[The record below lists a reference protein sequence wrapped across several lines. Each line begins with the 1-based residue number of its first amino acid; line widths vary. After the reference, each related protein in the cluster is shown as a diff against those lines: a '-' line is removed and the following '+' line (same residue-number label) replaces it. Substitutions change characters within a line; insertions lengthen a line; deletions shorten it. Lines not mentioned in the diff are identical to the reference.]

1 MAGPAAQEPPAG
13 AAPAHQPYI
22 PDGAT
27 IPEFTWPALLVG
39 AVLGIIFGASSLYLV
54 LKVGMTVSASIP
66 VAVLSI
72 TLFRVFT
79 KVLGTRRATILENNI
94 VQTAGSAGESIAFG
108 IGVTMPALLLLGFEM
123 DPLRVMVV
131 GVLGGLLGILMMIP
145 LRRAFVVKQH
155 GTLRYPEGTACA
167 EVLIAGE
174 KGGTT
179 AKTVFTG
186 FGIAFV
192 YQLLMQGLRLWKEAP
207 AKAIAALPG
216 AEPAITVDPTML
228 GVGYIIGTKISCI
241 MLAGAVLSYMVLVP
255 AIRFFGDGLTQILLP
270 GQKLIRNMSA
280 EEIRSA
286 YILYIGAGAVA
297 AGGIISLC
305 RAVPLILSSIAVG
318 LRDLGGSKGG
328 QLATRRTDRDLSL
341 RVVFFGSLALMV
353 AIWAALPLGSPWS
366 LVGLAGA
373 VLVVLFGF
381 LFVTV
386 SSRLTGEIGSS
397 SNPIS
402 GMTIATLILTCLIF
416 LALGWTGT
424 GDRLIAMTVAAVV
437 CVASS
442 NGGTTS
448 QDLKTGFLVGA
459 TPRYQQWAIVIGA
472 VTSALVLG
480 FILLLLN
487 RSSTIYSK
495 KDLPT
500 PAHPIDV
507 SRLTDLEKA
516 PGDPTAYHAYRV
528 SQAEAERQ
536 QIPRGKYLV
545 DDAGRIRY
553 LVDPGIMGVLTHDDH
568 GNQVRKYAAP
578 QTELMA
584 LITDGI
590 LARKLP
596 WTLVVLGALIAVV
609 LELSQVPS
617 LPFAVGVYLR
627 FNISAPVFVG
637 GMIRLLVDRWGP
649 RPDTSLDPEA
659 ASETSPGALL
669 ATGYIAGGALGGMLV
684 AFLAFSDTIP
694 NTLARWQFR
703 ERAISVA
710 KPLEGEYEDVAARE
724 LGLSERARRGNQAL
738 KGMVAEMKDIN
749 AAMLP
754 PYTEVPAGA
763 KVNLPEDKTFV
774 TPRRMTLGELAARET
789 GGKENA
795 SILLDLND
803 KQLKLPDR
811 LPAGTMVKIPQRN
824 APALAVFAALAAV
837 LALVGLGWIMKA
849 KSTPP
854 DGS

>member
-1 MAGPAAQEPPAG
+1 MMAVSQIALSAFSGVGSMAEPAAQEPPAG
-13 AAPAHQPYI
+13 AAAPPAHQPYI
-22 PDGAT
+22 PDGAN

-79 KVLGTRRATILENNI
+79 RVLHTRRATILENNI

-123 DPLRVMVV
+123 DVLRVMVA

-192 YQLLMQGLRLWKEAP
+192 YQFLMQGLRLWKDTP
-207 AKAIAALPG
+207 AKALSSLPG
-216 AEPAITVDPTML
+216 AEPAIAVDPTML
-228 GVGYIIGTKISCI
+228 GVGYIIGTRISCI
-241 MLAGAVLSYMVLVP
+241 MLAGAVLSYLVLVP
-255 AIRFFGDGLTQILLP
+255 AIRFFGDGLAHALYP
-270 GQKLIRNMSA
+270 GTKLIRDMSA
-280 EEIRSA
+280 EEIRGA

-305 RAVPLILSSIAVG
+305 RAMPLILGSIAVG
-318 LRDLGGSKGG
+318 LRDLRAAKGG
-328 QLATRRTDRDLSL
+328 QAATRRTDRDLSL
-341 RVVFFGSLALMV
+341 RVVFFGSLALVV
-353 AIWAALPLGSPWS
+353 AIWISLPISSLWS
-366 LVGLAGA
+366 LVINLVAA
-373 VLVVLFGF
+373 VLIVLFGF

-402 GMTIATLILTCLIF
+402 GMTVATLILTCLIF
-416 LALGWTGT
+416 LALGLTGP

-459 TPRYQQWAIVIGA
+459 TPKYQQWAIVIGA

-480 FILLLLN
+480 FILLALN

-495 KDLPT
+495 RDLPT

-507 SRLTDLEKA
+507 SRLADRAEA
-516 PGDPTAYHAYRV
+516 PGNPIEYHVYRV
-528 SQAEAERQ
+528 SQAEADRQ
-536 QIPRGKYLV
+536 RIPRGKYLV

-553 LVDPGIMGVLTHDDH
+553 LVDPGIMGVRTRDDK
-568 GNQVRKYAAP
+568 GNQIRKYAAP

-617 LPFAVGVYLR
+617 LPFAVGVYLH
-627 FNISAPVFVG
+627 FNISTPVFVG
-637 GMIRLLVDRWGP
+637 GMVRWLVDRWGP

-669 ATGYIAGGALGGMLV
+669 STGYIAGGAIGGMLV
-684 AFLAFSDTIP
+684 AFCFFSDYLPTALSDFGTRLYGWFGIP
-694 NTLARWQFR
+694 PT
-703 ERAISVA
+703 VA
-710 KPLEGEYEDVAARE
+710 DTNW
-724 LGLSERARRGNQAL
+724 LG
-738 KGMVAEMKDIN
+738 
-749 AAMLP
+749 
-754 PYTEVPAGA
+754 
-763 KVNLPEDKTFV
+763 
-774 TPRRMTLGELAARET
+774 
-789 GGKENA
+789 
-795 SILLDLND
+795 
-803 KQLKLPDR
+803 
-811 LPAGTMVKIPQRN
+811 
-824 APALAVFAALAAV
+824 LAVFAVLVAAMI
-837 LALVGLGWIMKA
+837 AIGMGWILKP
-849 KSTPP
+849 KEPPP
-854 DGS
+854 DRP